1 MAHVAS
7 KPRFSLVI
15 PVYKNESGI
24 SDLIGRCEFLH
35 KALTPIEFVFV
46 VDGSPDNSLEFLR
59 LGLANTELRYK
70 VINLSRN
77 FGAINAVR
85 WGVKYTENTYM
96 CVMAADLQEPAELIV
111 ELLSTL
117 LNSDS
122 DIVIARRI
130 SRRDR
135 FWDKVFSKFSWFI
148 YRSLIN
154 AEVPRGGMDIF
165 ACSPKVV
172 SVINKIDE
180 QNSSLF
186 GLIFWVGFKK
196 TFVDYHRE
204 KRSKGKSSWTFTKKV
219 NYFFDS
225 IYSFTDLPLRL
236 LQVVGIFGISVSVL
250 IAVSTVIEYLLN
262 NIAVPGYTT
271 LAILITFTTS
281 SILTAIGVL
290 GAYIWRT
297 FSNSQLR
304 PYAIEES
311 VSSNPD

>member
-24 SDLIGRCEFLH
+24 SDLIERCEFLH
-35 KALTPIEFVFV
+35 KALSPIEFVFV

-59 LGLANTELRYK
+59 LGLANTQLRYK

-77 FGAINAVR
+77 FGAINAAR

-204 KRSKGKSSWTFTKKV
+204 KRSKGKSSWTFAKKV

-297 FSNSQLR
+297 FNNSQLR